1 VVGVVGLLDPPTNS
15 KRDLPAIELL
25 ETLLPSLA
33 SQRMGLL
40 V

>member
-1 VVGVVGLLDPPTNS
+1 LVERSTNS